1 MQQRGI
7 WPNIQV
13 FIRTVLPGDQ
23 KLNCLKKKKK
33 KQQQQ
38 GRALQTGDT
47 ACAKAVR
54 SWRVEL
60 I

>member
-1 MQQRGI
+1 M
-7 WPNIQV
+7 
-13 FIRTVLPGDQ
+13 LPGDQ
-23 KLNCLKKKKK
+23 KLNCLKKKKAAAINCLKKK
-33 KQQQQ
+33 KQPQ

-54 SWRVEL
+54 SRRVEL